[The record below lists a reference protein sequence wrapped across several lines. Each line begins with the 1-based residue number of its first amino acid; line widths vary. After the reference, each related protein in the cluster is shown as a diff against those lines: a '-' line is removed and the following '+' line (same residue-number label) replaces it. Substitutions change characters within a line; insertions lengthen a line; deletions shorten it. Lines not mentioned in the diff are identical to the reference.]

1 MQIGVCLLSKDGYY
15 LREDGSL
22 PIRPSWDKEFLTSLV
37 KNLYCVAS
45 KNTIDTLPKSIIDN
59 AAGIFNDSSYLQR
72 VACDINLGIKTF
84 RDLPELLFIT
94 RSNYSVEGGKLLR
107 LNNYTKII
115 DFTKSDGG
123 FEIWKL
129 KTSNN

>member
-72 VACDINLGIKTF
+72 VAGDINLGIKTF

-107 LNNYTKII
+107 LDNYTKII

-129 KTSNN
+129 NNMKH